1 MAALGIDTSC
11 YTTSV
16 ALSQDGEVAADLR
29 KKLEVEEGGLGLRQ
43 SQALYMHIRNLPD
56 MMEEAFKVARRDGIK
71 VDSVAVSAWPRRV
84 EGSYMPVFNAGRS
97 VASAVASSLGLNLIE
112 VSHQEG
118 HIAACAPEAGL
129 SPGDTFLA
137 VHMSG
142 GTTEVLEVLWGEG
155 EMGIDVVA
163 ATTDISAGQM
173 IDRVGAALKLPFP
186 AGPALEM
193 LALRGEGTSFRIPSS
208 VQGGRMSF
216 SGPCEAAIRGIRAGE
231 DPGCVARAVL
241 DCIIKSVSSAV
252 IGASEGTGIRT
263 ALMVGGVAS
272 NERIRQGLIK
282 KLDAQG
288 IEVLFGM
295 AGLSSDNAVGV
306 SYLGELWV

>member
-43 SQALYMHIRNLPD
+43 SEALYNHIRNLPD
-56 MMEEAFKVARRDGIK
+56 LVDRAFTVARRSGIV
-71 VDSVAVSAWPRRV
+71 VDSVAVSSWPRRV

-97 VASAVASSLGLNLIE
+97 LASAVASSLGLKLVE

-129 SPGDTFLA
+129 SPGDSFLA
-137 VHMSG
+137 VHISG
-142 GTTEVLEVLWGEG
+142 GTTEVLEVLWGEDA
-155 EMGIDVVA
+155 MDIDVIA

-173 IDRVGAALKLPFP
+173 VDRVGAALRLPFP
-186 AGPALEM
+186 SGPALEA
-193 LALRGEGTSFRIPSS
+193 LAMRGEGTSFRIPSS

-216 SGPCEAAIRGIRAGE
+216 SGPCEAAVRGIGVGE

-241 DCIIKSVSSAV
+241 DCITKSVSTAV

-272 NERIRQGLIK
+272 NGRIRQGLTRR
-282 KLDAQG
+282 LNAQG
-288 IEVLFGM
+288 IEVLFGK
-295 AGLSSDNAVGV
+295 AELSSDNAVGV
-306 SYLGELWV
+306 SYLGELWA